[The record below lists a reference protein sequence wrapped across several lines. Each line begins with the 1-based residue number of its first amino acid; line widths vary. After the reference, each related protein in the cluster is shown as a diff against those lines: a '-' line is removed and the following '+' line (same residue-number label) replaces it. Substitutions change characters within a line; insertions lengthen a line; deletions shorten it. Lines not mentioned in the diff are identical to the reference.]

1 MNLLLTLIRTDWQ
14 LQWRQ
19 GLFYA
24 ALFVIA
30 LWISIFSQV
39 PEVVLHYLLPIM
51 LYIDLSIFGFF
62 FMAGLLYLEK
72 GEGTLTALVV
82 TPVHGWHYLVA
93 KLVTLTALGLGASL
107 VIVAVIQPTT
117 LNWSILV
124 ASLVLNSLFFTLISF
139 AIAVRYNGIGEFLIP
154 AILVLGVAQIP
165 FVDSFDIWG
174 GWPLYLLPF
183 QAALLLVRA
192 AFEPIL
198 GWQWLY
204 AIVYLAAWIVL
215 SYWWALRSFER
226 FVVREQG
233 GQP

>member
-1 MNLLLTLIRTDWQ
+1 MKLLLTLIRTDWQ

-24 ALFVIA
+24 AFFVIV
-30 LWISIFSQV
+30 LWIAIFSQLTGL
-39 PEVVLHYLLPIM
+39 VLRYLLPIM

-72 GEGTLTALVV
+72 GEGALTALVV
-82 TPVHGWHYLVA
+82 TPVRGWHYLVA

-107 VIVAVIQPTT
+107 LIVAAIQPAT
-117 LNWSILV
+117 LNWPILV
-124 ASLVLNSLFFTLISF
+124 AALLLNSLFFTLISF
-139 AIAVRYNGIGEFLIP
+139 AIAARYDGISEFLIP

-165 FVDSFDIWG
+165 FVDSFGVWG

-183 QAALLLVRA
+183 QAALLLIRA
-192 AFEPIL
+192 AFEPIW

-204 AIVYLAAWIVL
+204 ATVYLVAWIAL
-215 SYWWALRSFER
+215 SYWWALRNFER
-226 FVVREQG
+226 LVVREQG
-233 GQP
+233 GQS